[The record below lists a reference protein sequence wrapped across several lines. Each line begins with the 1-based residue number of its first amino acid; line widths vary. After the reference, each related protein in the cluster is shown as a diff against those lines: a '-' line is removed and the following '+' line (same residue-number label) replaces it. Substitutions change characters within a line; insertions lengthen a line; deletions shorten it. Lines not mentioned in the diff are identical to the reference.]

1 MESRIKRICA
11 ALALAEDAELSLLIC
26 DDVEIAQI
34 NGQYLDR
41 RGPTNVL
48 AFAMQEGDGAG
59 VNPQILGDVVVSI
72 DTAQREAAENGLD
85 PDEHFV
91 RLIIHGL
98 LHLLGHDHLRDEE
111 QARAMEEL
119 TEDLLEKSAAASER
133 ICHGPTV
140 G

>member
-1 MESRIKRICA
+1 M
-11 ALALAEDAELSLLIC
+11 ALAEDAELSLLIC

-111 QARAMEEL
+111 QAQAMERL
-119 TEDLLEKSAAASER
+119 TEDLLEQSAAASER

>member
-1 MESRIKRICA
+1 M
-11 ALALAEDAELSLLIC
+11 ALAEDAELSLLIC

-59 VNPQILGDVVVSI
+59 INPQILGDVVVSI

-111 QARAMEEL
+111 QAQAMERL
-119 TEDLLEKSAAASER
+119 TEDLLEKSAAAEER

>member
-1 MESRIKRICA
+1 M
-11 ALALAEDAELSLLIC
+11 ALAEDAELSLLIC